1 MYIYECN
8 LWRWVGIGGCTF
20 YTYYYAVL
28 YISIQWMMMNGIY
41 THTQMKIVDKK
52 NYIFTVTYK
61 AEVYF

>member
-1 MYIYECN
+1 MEVGGN
-8 LWRWVGIGGCTF
+8 RWLYF

-28 YISIQWMMMNGIY
+28 SISIQWMMMNGIY
-41 THTQMKIVDKK
+41 THTQMKIVHKK